1 MTIIIET
8 TVEWSSFKP
17 RFDTIADSAKASY
30 QKVEPF
36 VRYLESESIRVPAML
51 LTRNPNQRR
60 NITADYQKMQ
70 ATLIELSEF
79 MERLAKMIA
88 EGLIDQLGVAKSQ
101 FSRFQEVLACSE
113 YLADISD
120 DVIYEALS
128 DTIRE
133 NHSQPFVH
141 FN

>member
-1 MTIIIET
+1 M
-8 TVEWSSFKP
+8 EWPSFKP
-17 RFDTIADSAKASY
+17 RFVTIAASAKASY
-30 QKVEPF
+30 QKVEPL

-51 LTRNPNQRR
+51 LTRSPHQRR
-60 NITADYQKMQ
+60 NISADYQKMQ
-70 ATLIELSEF
+70 ATLIELSGF
-79 MERLAKMIA
+79 TERAEKMIA
-88 EGLIDQLGVAKSQ
+88 EGLIAQLDEAKSQ
-101 FSRFQEVLACSE
+101 YSRFQGVLSATE
-113 YLADISD
+113 YLADITD

>member
-1 MTIIIET
+1 M
-8 TVEWSSFKP
+8 EWPSLKP
-17 RFDTIADSAKASY
+17 RFETIAASAKASY
-30 QKVEPF
+30 QKVEQL

-51 LTRNPNQRR
+51 LTRSPRQRR

-70 ATLIELSEF
+70 ATLIELSGF
-79 MERLAKMIA
+79 TERSKKMVA
-88 EGLIDQLGVAKSQ
+88 DGLIAQLDEAKSQ
-101 FSRFQEVLACSE
+101 FSRFQEVLSASE
-113 YLADISD
+113 YLADITD